1 MSPWEEELDF
11 AKATAREAGR
21 MLRER
26 YVQGRPLKV
35 AYKGVIDLV
44 TEMDRAVERFVRSA
58 LHQRFPEHGLLGEE
72 EGGARQRGQ
81 PRWLVD
87 PLDGTT
93 NYAHGYPFFAVSLAL
108 EVDDQVVV
116 AAVYNPLL
124 DEMFTAIKGE
134 GAYLNDSALQ
144 VSTTESLGRS
154 LLASGFP
161 YDAWTNPRDNGRE
174 WRRFLKKVVSL
185 RSDGSA
191 ALDLCHV
198 AAGRIDGYWELDLE
212 PWDVAA
218 GALIVQEA
226 GGRVTQVNGQAFS
239 PYARS
244 IVASNGRIHEAMLDV
259 LTGEPMP

>member
-1 MSPWEEELDF
+1 MSPWQEELGF
-11 AKATAREAGR
+11 ATTIAREAGR

-26 YVQGRPLKV
+26 FAQRRPLRV

-44 TEMDRAVERFVRSA
+44 TEMDRAVERFVRSE
-58 LHQRFPEHGLLGEE
+58 LRQRFPEHGLLGEE
-72 EGGARQRGQ
+72 EGGAWHEGR
-81 PRWLVD
+81 PRWLID

-108 EVDDQVVV
+108 EVDGHIVVGV
-116 AAVYNPLL
+116 VYNPVL
-124 DEMFTAIKGE
+124 DELYAATKGQ
-134 GAYLNDSALQ
+134 GAFLNDAPLQTSA
-144 VSTTESLGRS
+144 TATLGRS

-218 GALIVQEA
+218 GALIVREA
-226 GGRVTQVNGQAFS
+226 GGRVTQVDGQEFS

-259 LTGEPMP
+259 LSGE